1 MVPNEHQYDHVALDE
16 HPNDPNVDGVRY
28 VPNVGDGQCVPN
40 EPSDDNRDGDVD
52 SVQLHN

>member
-1 MVPNEHQYDHVALDE
+1 MPSEHQYEHVALDE
-16 HPNDPNVDGVRY
+16 HPNAPNVDDVRC
-28 VPNVGDGQCVPN
+28 VPNADDGQCAPN